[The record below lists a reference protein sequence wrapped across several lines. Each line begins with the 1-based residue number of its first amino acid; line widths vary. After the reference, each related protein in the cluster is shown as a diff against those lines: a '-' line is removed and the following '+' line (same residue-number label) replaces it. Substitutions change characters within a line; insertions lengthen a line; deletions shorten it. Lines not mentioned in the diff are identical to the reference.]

1 MKKAAPTMAG
11 ARAAPKPLARA
22 ETLGDRIYDE
32 LRKRLQHTPLQPEER
47 LVDVEVAAAYGTSR
61 MPARDA
67 LLRLVNEG
75 YLVGTT
81 RGFVAPTLS
90 LDDVRD
96 IFEVRC
102 LLEPAAI
109 ASVASNVDA
118 AAKQEL
124 TLALK
129 RARQAAANNDDE
141 EMALANMAFRQAWLS
156 RVKNQRLANTIGR
169 FVDHVQTVRL
179 LTLVNKKTRQ
189 VVVDGL
195 SKLHAALVKRD
206 AALAFKAMERFMADA
221 QAAYFSTHE
230 TVHGEATPAA
240 SSAPATATATA
251 TAATKATTARKSH
264 SASRDLI
271 A

>member
-1 MKKAAPTMAG
+1 MKKAAQTMAA

-32 LRKRLQHTPLQPEER
+32 LRKRLQHTPLQREER

-75 YLVGTT
+75 YLVGTS

-90 LDDVRD
+90 IDDVRD
-96 IFEVRC
+96 IFEVRR

-109 ASVASNVDA
+109 ASVAPNVDA

-129 RARQAAANNDDE
+129 RARQAAAANDDE

-179 LTLVNKKTRQ
+179 LTLADRETRK

-195 SKLHAALVKRD
+195 AKLHAALVKRD
-206 AALAFKAMERFMADA
+206 AELAFKAMERFMADA

-230 TVHGEATPAA
+230 TVHEEAMPGTSSSTA
-240 SSAPATATATA
+240 STAST
-251 TAATKATTARKSH
+251 ATKATTARKRH
-264 SASRDLI
+264 SSSRELTV
-271 A
+271 

>member
-1 MKKAAPTMAG
+1 MKKAAQTMAA
-11 ARAAPKPLARA
+11 ARAAPRPLARA

-32 LRKRLQHTPLQPEER
+32 LRKRLQHAPLQPEER

-75 YLVGTT
+75 YLVGTS
-81 RGFVAPTLS
+81 RGFVVPTLS
-90 LDDVRD
+90 IDDVRD
-96 IFEVRC
+96 IFEVRR

-109 ASVASNVDA
+109 ASVAPNIDTV
-118 AAKQEL
+118 AKQEL

-179 LTLVNKKTRQ
+179 LTLVNRKTRQ

-195 SKLHAALVKRD
+195 AKLHAALVKRD

-230 TVHGEATPAA
+230 TESEDSTVSSRASASPDSSSSSY
-240 SSAPATATATA
+240 SSAQAV
-251 TAATKATTARKSH
+251 R
-264 SASRDLI
+264 SRSPSRELI
-271 A
+271 E

>member
-1 MKKAAPTMAG
+1 MKKPVTKIAAA
-11 ARAAPKPLARA
+11 KPLARA

-32 LRKRLQHTPLQPEER
+32 LRKRLQHAPLQPEER

-75 YLVGTT
+75 YLVGTS
-81 RGFVAPTLS
+81 RGFVVPTLS
-90 LDDVRD
+90 IDDVRD
-96 IFEVRC
+96 IFEVRR

-109 ASVASNVDA
+109 ASVAPNVDA

-129 RARQAAANNDDE
+129 RARQAAIKDDDE

-156 RVKNQRLANTIGR
+156 RVRNQRLANTIGR

-179 LTLVNKKTRQ
+179 RTLADRKTRQ

-195 SKLHAALVKRD
+195 ARLHAALVKRD
-206 AALAFKAMERFMADA
+206 AKLASKAMDHFMADA
-221 QAAYFSTHE
+221 QAAYFSAH
-230 TVHGEATPAA
+230 VSAHLSAHGTQSEDSPPPLEAPL
-240 SSAPATATATA
+240 SSAMP
-251 TAATKATTARKSH
+251 TTRGRAP
-264 SASRDLI
+264 SRELI
-271 A
+271 E

>member
-1 MKKAAPTMAG
+1 MKKPAPKIAV
-11 ARAAPKPLARA
+11 PKPLARA
-22 ETLGDRIYDE
+22 ETLSDRIYDE
-32 LRKRLQHTPLQPEER
+32 LRKRLQHAPLQPEER

-75 YLVGTT
+75 YLVGTS
-81 RGFVAPTLS
+81 RGFVVPTLS
-90 LDDVRD
+90 IDDVRD
-96 IFEVRC
+96 IFEVRR

-109 ASVASNVDA
+109 ASVAPNIDA

-129 RARQAAANNDDE
+129 RARQAAADNDDE

-179 LTLVNKKTRQ
+179 LTLVDKKTRQ

-195 SKLHAALVKRD
+195 AKLHAALAKRD
-206 AALAFKAMERFMADA
+206 AKLAFTLMDQFMADA

-230 TVHGEATPAA
+230 TGSEASTVPPRSSGSTDSSPAPSIQA
-240 SSAPATATATA
+240 V
-251 TAATKATTARKSH
+251 R
-264 SASRDLI
+264 SRSPSRELI
-271 A
+271 E

>member
-1 MKKAAPTMAG
+1 MKKAPQTIATAKP
-11 ARAAPKPLARA
+11 APKPLARS

-75 YLVGTT
+75 YLIGTT
-81 RGFVAPTLS
+81 RGFVVPTLS

-96 IFEVRC
+96 IFEVRR

-109 ASVASNVDA
+109 ASVAPKVDA

-129 RARQAAANNDDE
+129 RARQAAAKNDDE
-141 EMALANMAFRQAWLS
+141 EMMLANMAFRQAWLS
-156 RVKNQRLANTIGR
+156 RVKNERLASTIGR
-169 FVDHVQTVRL
+169 FVDHVQTVRR
-179 LTLVNKKTRQ
+179 LTLVNRKTRQ

-195 SKLHAALVKRD
+195 AKLHASLIARD
-206 AALAFKAMERFMADA
+206 SARTFEAMDRFMADA
-221 QAAYFSTHE
+221 QAAYFSTHDAE
-230 TVHGEATPAA
+230 LGK
-240 SSAPATATATA
+240 SAPIPN
-251 TAATKATTARKSH
+251 
-264 SASRDLI
+264 L
-271 A
+271 